1 MLKYLTLQGWL
12 TSAVVL
18 THTWCLRVLHSI
30 SLSWASLVAQLVKNP
45 LAMQEIPV
53 QFLDQEDPLEKGMT
67 TLSSVLTWRIPWTEE
82 PGRLQSMGLQ
92 RVRHDWTTFTFTVRV
107 CPGLQVQKVAVFH
120 LLTQQF
126 RLLMSHFTWSGT
138 HGVQITS
145 TGEKCDRRSD
155 RSVGLWKTP
164 LLFTGRILFRIPDC
178 ILSEKWRDPQ
188 WTINA
193 SITECETLES
203 IWLWH

>member
-92 RVRHDWTTFTFTVRV
+92 RVRHNWVNITSLPFPSLFTV
-107 CPGLQVQKVAVFH
+107 PKQGI
-120 LLTQQF
+120 TQ
-126 RLLMSHFTWSGT
+126 RLG
-138 HGVQITS
+138 
-145 TGEKCDRRSD
+145 K
-155 RSVGLWKTP
+155 
-164 LLFTGRILFRIPDC
+164 GRLANYCFDSYSILENSKAAIFVMC
-178 ILSEKWRDPQ
+178 KLSEARSRCACHKLQ
-188 WTINA
+188 K
-193 SITECETLES
+193 TEG
-203 IWLWH
+203 